1 MTTVEGKAF
10 LSKTIDIDD
19 KQFVGCKFTNCA
31 LRYKG
36 GQVEWDK
43 DTTFIS
49 CRWEFLAAA
58 KRMIDVLSLVG
69 TTNLDTFDSMGN
81 SFSTR

>member
-1 MTTVEGKAF
+1 MTTVERKAF
-10 LSKTIDIDD
+10 FSMTIDIDN
-19 KQFVGCKFTNCA
+19 KRFVSCKFTNCA

-49 CRWEFLAAA
+49 CQWDFLDDAGRTV
-58 KRMIDVLSLVG
+58 KVLNIAHTDPLGFNWS
-69 TTNLDTFDSMGN
+69 NEAF
-81 SFSTR
+81 FAH